1 MKTVFFDL
9 DDTLYYRFDPFSKAC
24 GRMFGIT
31 DEAVLQKAFERVDYH
46 GSGVFYDHEQGKITA
61 EQMYIHRYVN
71 GFADIGITLS
81 EREALDFYDCYQ
93 YYLDHLEISDR
104 TTEVL
109 DLCLCLFKEIGIIT
123 NGPSEHQRSKIK
135 ALKLDKW
142 VKPEMI
148 FISSETGSA
157 KPDKGIFLKAQNNS
171 CQDAE
176 NLVMCGDSFK
186 NDIAPVLELNWKT
199 IYLNKRA
206 FENPDAAKAD
216 YCALRI
222 EQLREIL
229 PLAAK

>member
-1 MKTVFFDL
+1 MKTIFFDL
-9 DDTLYYRFDPFSKAC
+9 DDTLYYRSDPFSKAC
-24 GRMFGIT
+24 GQMFGIT

-46 GSGVFYDHEQGKITA
+46 GSGVFYQHEQGRITA
-61 EQMYIHRYVN
+61 EQMYIYRYVN
-71 GFADIGITLS
+71 GFADIGICLTD
-81 EREALDFYDCYQ
+81 REALDFYECYQ
-93 YYLDHLEISDR
+93 YHLDHLVLSGKAA
-104 TTEVL
+104 EVL
-109 DLCLCLFKEIGIIT
+109 DLCSSLFKEIGIIT
-123 NGPSEHQRSKIK
+123 NGPSDHQRSKIK
-135 ALKLDKW
+135 ALQLDRW

-157 KPDKGIFLKAQNNS
+157 KPDKGIFLTAQDIS

-176 NLVMCGDSFK
+176 NLVMCGDSYK

-206 FENPDAAKAD
+206 FENPDADKAD